1 MAQTTASHTRAASSQ
16 PTPHRLLYFFVAFVL
31 LMFFGLIYAW
41 SLFVDPLETEF
52 GWDRSA
58 TSVVF
63 TLSIITFCAGMLV
76 AGALEERTSPR
87 TVMLITAGCLGLG
100 LVASAF
106 TESLFLIYLT
116 YGVLVGAGVGLG
128 TDVVMSV
135 TLKWFP
141 DKQGLA
147 SGAMLMGFGG
157 GTMLLSPLVTTM
169 LGALGWRMTFAV
181 LGIIFVVLVG
191 AAAFIMKLPSP
202 EYVRPLLEKARQ
214 NATVAAVDMNGA
226 QMMRTPTFWVFM
238 VYLMLVTCGGLALIS
253 QAVPAAME
261 LLMGGGA
268 GAAAASG
275 AAAGAAASGAAA
287 GMSESEA
294 LMLATAAM
302 GSVSAMNGI
311 GRLINGFIW
320 DKFGYRVC
328 LTWIAVAFAIGMLCC
343 AFAMTDG
350 NFPLLVAG
358 FALLGLMYGG
368 NMCSMSAMVGT
379 FFGPKYYG
387 INYAIATCQMIPA
400 AIIGPQILALSQMG
414 SGSYLGAFWVF
425 FAVALAA
432 LVVSFFIKP
441 PKTA

>member
-1 MAQTTASHTRAASSQ
+1 MSHATSQTHATATQ
-16 PTPHRLLYFFVAFVL
+16 TTPHRLLYFFVAFVL

-41 SLFVDPLETEF
+41 SLFVDPLEAEF

-87 TVMLITAGCLGLG
+87 TVMLITAACLGLG
-100 LVASAF
+100 LIASAF
-106 TESLFLIYLT
+106 TESLPFIYAT

-157 GTMLLSPLVTTM
+157 GTMLLSPIVTTM
-169 LGALGWRMTFAV
+169 LGALGWRMTFGALGAV
-181 LGIIFVVLVG
+181 FVVLVG
-191 AAAFIMKLPSP
+191 AGAFIMKLPTP
-202 EYVRPLLEKARQ
+202 EYVKPLLEKARQ
-214 NATVAAVDMNGA
+214 NATVAAVDMTGS
-226 QMMRTPTFWVFM
+226 QMVRTPTFWVFM

-261 LLMGGGA
+261 LLMGAGA
-268 GAAAASG
+268 GAGASG
-275 AAAGAAASGAAA
+275 AAAGAGASAVL
-287 GMSESEA
+287 SEAEA

-302 GSVSAMNGI
+302 GSVSAMNGL

-328 LTWIAVAFAIGMLCC
+328 LTWITVAFAAGMLCC
-343 AFAMTDG
+343 AFAMMGG

-358 FALLGLMYGG
+358 FMLLGLMYGG

-387 INYAIATCQMIPA
+387 INYAIATCQMSPA
-400 AIIGPQILALSQMG
+400 AIVGPQILALSQMG

-425 FAVALAA
+425 FGVAIAALA
-432 LVVSFFIKP
+432 VSFFIKP
-441 PKTA
+441 PKAA

>member
-1 MAQTTASHTRAASSQ
+1 MSHAASQ
-16 PTPHRLLYFFVAFVL
+16 THATATQTTPHRLLYFFVAFVL

-41 SLFVDPLETEF
+41 SLFVDPLEAEF

-87 TVMLITAGCLGLG
+87 TVMLITAACLGLG
-100 LVASAF
+100 LIASAF
-106 TESLFLIYLT
+106 TESLPFIYAT

-157 GTMLLSPLVTTM
+157 GTMLLSPVVTTM
-169 LGALGWRMTFAV
+169 LGALGWRMTFGALGAV
-181 LGIIFVVLVG
+181 FVVLVG
-191 AAAFIMKLPSP
+191 AGAFIMKLPTP
-202 EYVRPLLEKARQ
+202 EYVKPLLEKARQ
-214 NATVAAVDMNGA
+214 NATVAAVDMTGS
-226 QMMRTPTFWVFM
+226 QMVRTPTFWVFM

-261 LLMGGGA
+261 LLMG
-268 GAAAASG
+268 
-275 AAAGAAASGAAA
+275 AGAAASGAATGVGAA
-287 GMSESEA
+287 GVGASAVLPEAEA

-302 GSVSAMNGI
+302 GSVSAMNGL

-328 LTWIAVAFAIGMLCC
+328 LTWIAVAFAAGMLCC
-343 AFAMTDG
+343 AFAMMGG

-358 FALLGLMYGG
+358 FMLLGLMYGG

-400 AIIGPQILALSQMG
+400 AIVGPQILALSQMG

-425 FAVALAA
+425 FGVAIAA
-432 LVVSFFIKP
+432 LVISLFIKP
-441 PKTA
+441 PKAA

>member
-1 MAQTTASHTRAASSQ
+1 MAQDK
-16 PTPHRLLYFFVAFVL
+16 PHRLLYFSVAFVL

-41 SLFVDPLETEF
+41 SLFVDPLEAEF
-52 GWDRSA
+52 GWDRAS

-76 AGALEERTSPR
+76 AGVLEARTSPR
-87 TVMLITAGCLGLG
+87 VVMLITAACLGLG
-100 LVASAF
+100 LAASAF
-106 TESLFLIYLT
+106 TESLPFIYGT
-116 YGVLVGAGVGLG
+116 YGILVGAGVGLG

-157 GTMLLSPLVTTM
+157 GTMLLSPLVTAM

-181 LGIIFVVLVG
+181 LGAVFAVLVG
-191 AAAFIMKLPSP
+191 AGAFIMKLPTA
-202 EYVRPLLEKARQ
+202 EYVRPLLAKARQ
-214 NATVAAVDMNGA
+214 SAVVAAVDMNGR
-226 QMMRTPTFWVFM
+226 QMMRTPTFWMFM
-238 VYLMLVTCGGLALIS
+238 LYLMLVTCGGLALIS

-261 LLMGGGA
+261 LLGPTMPEA
-268 GAAAASG
+268 D
-275 AAAGAAASGAAA
+275 
-287 GMSESEA
+287 A

-302 GSVSAMNGI
+302 GSVSAANGL
-311 GRLINGFIW
+311 GRLANGFAW
-320 DKFGYRVC
+320 DKFGYRAC
-328 LTWIAVAFAIGMLCC
+328 LTFIALAFAAGMLCC
-343 AFAMTDG
+343 AFAMMGG
-350 NFPLLVAG
+350 NFPLLVVG
-358 FALLGLMYGG
+358 FVLLGFMYGA

-400 AIIGPQILALSQMG
+400 AIVGPQILALSQMG

-425 FAVALAA
+425 LGVAVAALA
-432 LVVSFFIKP
+432 VSLFIRP
-441 PKTA
+441 PKGCAA